1 MARFPRTGFSAL
13 SFPSFRGVTSQLV
26 IANVAVF
33 FVLLLMQY
41 AAPHVALIIV
51 TYCALTPA
59 LLLHGW
65 IWQLA
70 TYSFLNQ
77 GVLHVAFNMLTL
89 WFIGSFLET
98 SKGSR
103 WLLEI
108 YFLCAIGGGLIG
120 SALTFTQ
127 IFHASPLSTTTSAD
141 AALFGLLAAFAVLF
155 GDLEMYMFP
164 LPIAIK
170 AKYLV
175 IVYMLIE
182 VALLLSGGPP
192 LAYFV
197 ILSGALLGFCVCP
210 ARTQKGHDNGLQRK
224 PLQYPQQLLPLEAPA
239 DRSQVRSLH
248 AQAKPRRPLRPRRP
262 LHRSRRKARS
272 QRPQVDELKTTALQE
287 QTATD
292 IGWTRNRTLVIS
304 TGAKRSGETCGS
316 FPAQPVVRIRK

>member
-1 MARFPRTGFSAL
+1 
-13 SFPSFRGVTSQLV
+13 LV

-41 AAPHVALIIV
+41 AAPHVASIIV
-51 TYCALTPA
+51 TYFALTPA

-65 IWQLA
+65 IWQLV

-120 SALTFTQ
+120 SALSFTQ
-127 IFHASPLSTTTSAD
+127 IFHSSPLSTTTSAD
-141 AALFGLLAAFAVLF
+141 GALFGLLAAFAVLF
-155 GDLEMYMFP
+155 GDMEMYMFP
-164 LPIAIK
+164 LPVAIK

-197 ILSGALLGFCVCP
+197 ILSGALLGFVF
-210 ARTQKGHDNGLQRK
+210 ARR
-224 PLQYPQQLLPLEAPA
+224 A
-239 DRSQVRSLH
+239 
-248 AQAKPRRPLRPRRP
+248 PRRGM
-262 LHRSRRKARS
+262 
-272 QRPQVDELKTTALQE
+272 TTAFSEGLFGIRNNYYRWKRRR
-287 QTATD
+287 TA
-292 IGWTRNRTLVIS
+292 RKFEVYMRKQNRDVRFDHEGRYIDPDE
-304 TGAKRSGETCGS
+304 KRD
-316 FPAQPVVRIRK
+316 PNDRKWMN

>member
-197 ILSGALLGFCVCP
+197 ILSGALLGFVF
-210 ARTQKGHDNGLQRK
+210 ARRAPRKGM
-224 PLQYPQQLLPLEAPA
+224 
-239 DRSQVRSLH
+239 
-248 AQAKPRRPLRPRRP
+248 
-262 LHRSRRKARS
+262 
-272 QRPQVDELKTTALQE
+272 TTAFSEGLFNIRNNYYRWKRRR
-287 QTATD
+287 TA
-292 IGWTRNRTLVIS
+292 RKFEVYMRKQNRDVRFDHEGRYIDPDE
-304 TGAKRSGETCGS
+304 KRD
-316 FPAQPVVRIRK
+316 PNDRKWMN

>member
-1 MARFPRTGFSAL
+1 MARFPRTGLSSL

-197 ILSGALLGFCVCP
+197 ILSGALLGFVF
-210 ARTQKGHDNGLQRK
+210 ARR
-224 PLQYPQQLLPLEAPA
+224 A
-239 DRSQVRSLH
+239 
-248 AQAKPRRPLRPRRP
+248 PRRGM
-262 LHRSRRKARS
+262 
-272 QRPQVDELKTTALQE
+272 TTAFSEGLFNIRNNYYRWKRRR
-287 QTATD
+287 TA
-292 IGWTRNRTLVIS
+292 RKFEVYMRKQNRDVRFDHEGRYIDPDE
-304 TGAKRSGETCGS
+304 KRD
-316 FPAQPVVRIRK
+316 PNDRKWMN

>member
-26 IANVAVF
+26 IANVVVYFA
-33 FVLLLMQY
+33 LLLMQY

-51 TYCALTPA
+51 TYFALTPA

-108 YFLCAIGGGLIG
+108 YFLSAIGGGLIG
-120 SALTFTQ
+120 SALSFTQ
-127 IFHASPLSTTTSAD
+127 VFHSSPLSTTTSAD
-141 AALFGLLAAFAVLF
+141 GALFGLLAAFAVLF

-164 LPIAIK
+164 LPVAIK

-182 VALLLSGGPP
+182 VALLLSGAPP
-192 LAYFV
+192 LACFV
-197 ILSGALLGFCVCP
+197 VLSGALLGFLF
-210 ARTQKGHDNGLQRK
+210 ARR
-224 PLQYPQQLLPLEAPA
+224 A
-239 DRSQVRSLH
+239 
-248 AQAKPRRPLRPRRP
+248 PRRGMSTSFSEGLFSLSNNYYRWKRR
-262 LHRSRRKARS
+262 RTARKFEVYMRK
-272 QRPQVDELKTTALQE
+272 QNRDVRFDNEGRYIDPDE
-287 QTATD
+287 
-292 IGWTRNRTLVIS
+292 
-304 TGAKRSGETCGS
+304 KRD
-316 FPAQPVVRIRK
+316 PNDRKWMN